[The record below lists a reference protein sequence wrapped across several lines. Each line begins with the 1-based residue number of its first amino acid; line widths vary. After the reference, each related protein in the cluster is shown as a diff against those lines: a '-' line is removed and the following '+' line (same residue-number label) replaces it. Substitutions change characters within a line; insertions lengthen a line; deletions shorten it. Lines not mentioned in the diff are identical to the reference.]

1 VVSGLHFSLA
11 PASSPQLHKDM
22 AFRRQ
27 TSERKWPNQA
37 LQLTADRCVTTVKFY
52 ERVLDIESLGFVS
65 GS

>member
-1 VVSGLHFSLA
+1 
-11 PASSPQLHKDM
+11 M